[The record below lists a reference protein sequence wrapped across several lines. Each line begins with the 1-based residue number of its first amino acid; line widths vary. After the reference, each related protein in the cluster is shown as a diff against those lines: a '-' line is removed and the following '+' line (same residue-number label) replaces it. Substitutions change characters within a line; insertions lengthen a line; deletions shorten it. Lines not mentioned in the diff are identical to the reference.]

1 MAQRDPRVAVT
12 ADPEQSGKSP
22 GPQASAGKD
31 GGQGRCHRAAAP
43 PSPASSRLSSTA
55 WGGQDPPSAPT
66 VAAQSQIQ
74 LRGDGEDGGGAPHRM
89 RFWRMRGTMQEGG
102 PALPRKGC
110 FKSSLAVA
118 RCTGSR
124 TSMRSRKPLREGET

>member
-1 MAQRDPRVAVT
+1 MAT
-12 ADPEQSGKSP
+12 L
-22 GPQASAGKD
+22 
-31 GGQGRCHRAAAP
+31 
-43 PSPASSRLSSTA
+43 PSLPASPLPAHSRLSSTV
-55 WGGQDPPSAPT
+55 WGAGPPQCPHSSGT
-66 VAAQSQIQ
+66 VTNPV
-74 LRGDGEDGGGAPHRM
+74 RGGSEEGGGAPHRM